1 MQLSPDCPVLPGE
14 VGYQLGIVLS
24 IDLGSLNVLVLNFS
38 IVRKAIP
45 EGMYCDMVGVN
56 SSTV

>member
-1 MQLSPDCPVLPGE
+1 MQLSPDCPVLPGK

-24 IDLGSLNVLVLNFS
+24 IDLGSLDVLVLSFS

-45 EGMYCDMVGVN
+45 EGVYCDMVGVD
-56 SSTV
+56 SGTV